1 MNRIVIRWIVSAMA
15 IAVVAW
21 LLPGIHA
28 GGGTAGALT
37 VLITAAFLG
46 LANAFV
52 KPVLTMLSC
61 PLILLTMGLFL
72 IIINAAMLK
81 LASALTGVVGYQLTV
96 DGWGTAILGSILIS
110 IVTWFLSLF
119 VPDKKRDKD

>member
-28 GGGTAGALT
+28 GGGTSGAVT

-46 LANAFV
+46 LVNAFV

-72 IIINAAMLK
+72 LIINAAMLK
-81 LASALTGVVGYQLTV
+81 LASALTGVVGYPLTV
-96 DGWGTAILGSILIS
+96 DGWGSAILGSILIS

-119 VPDKKRDKD
+119 MPDKKRDKD

>member
-1 MNRIVIRWIVSAMA
+1 MNRIILHWIVSAIA
-15 IAVVAW
+15 IAMVAW

-37 VLITAAFLG
+37 VLVTAAFLG

-52 KPVLTMLSC
+52 KPVLTLLSC
-61 PLILLTMGLFL
+61 PLILLTLGLFL
-72 IIINAAMLK
+72 IVINAAMLM
-81 LASALTGVVGYQLTV
+81 LASALSGVVGYKLTV

-119 VPDKKRDKD
+119 VHEKKQKKD